1 MWIAKIKYR
10 HDCILGN
17 RCKKFN
23 VSLQGTGLSV
33 FKENNKTITSSM
45 HCILGDEKNI
55 DKFIEDLKKDSNI
68 IKLER
73 KNNVFLLL
81 ERTKS
86 KAIKYFNPKII
97 LVKPVLI
104 DRDGY
109 EYWEVSSWEKQIIS
123 EFVNNIKKDFKD
135 FKLLKFVN
143 VKIDNIFFPKLMP
156 DLTSKQKRAIELAIE
171 NGYYL
176 TPKKTNLRKL
186 ATLMNISLAT
196 YQQHLRVAEEKL
208 IPNTISYFK

>member
-208 IPNTISYFK
+208 IPNTISYLK